1 MLILHTELWNSDNV
15 AKIQCSENW
24 SEKDSSLITTCVL
37 GQIKQLLNDVS
48 TPEEQG
54 VLLFDCTKGSF
65 PPMTEA
71 MRIVKFMV
79 SIKPQIQ
86 NGLKFSIV
94 YVKSKTNRDWINGIL
109 KIYTPVRPVHVIS
122 TKEEVKKLLIDS
134 KNEKITSVAT
144 Y

>member
-37 GQIKQLLNDVS
+37 DQIKQLLNDVPI
-48 TPEEQG
+48 PEEQG

-109 KIYTPVRPVHVIS
+109 KIYAPVRPVHVIS

-144 Y
+144 C

>member
-1 MLILHTELWNSDNV
+1 MLILNTELWNSDNV

-24 SEKDSSLITTCVL
+24 SEKDSSLITTCIL
-37 GQIKQLLNDVS
+37 DQIRNLLNEVS

-54 VLLFDCTKGSF
+54 VLLFDCTKGNF

-86 NGLKFSIV
+86 NGLNFSIV

-109 KIYTPVRPVHVIS
+109 KIYKPVKPVHVVS
-122 TKEEVKKLLIDS
+122 TKDEVKKLLIDS
-134 KNEKITSVAT
+134 KNEKIASMSSD
-144 Y
+144 

>member
-37 GQIKQLLNDVS
+37 DQIKQLLNDVP

-94 YVKSKTNRDWINGIL
+94 YVKSKLTEIG
-109 KIYTPVRPVHVIS
+109 
-122 TKEEVKKLLIDS
+122 
-134 KNEKITSVAT
+134 
-144 Y
+144 

>member
-1 MLILHTELWNSDNV
+1 MLILNTELWNSDNV

-37 GQIKQLLNDVS
+37 EQIKNLLNEVI

-65 PPMTEA
+65 PPMTES

-79 SIKPQIQ
+79 SIKPEIEK
-86 NGLKFSIV
+86 GLNFSIV
-94 YVKSKTNRDWINGIL
+94 YVKSKINRDWINGIL
-109 KIYTPVRPVHVIS
+109 RIYRPVRPVHVVS
-122 TKEEVKKLLIDS
+122 SKEEVKKLLIDS
-134 KNEKITSVAT
+134 KNEKITSVASC
-144 Y
+144 

>member
-37 GQIKQLLNDVS
+37 DQIKQLLNDVS
-48 TPEEQG
+48 TQEEQG

-144 Y
+144 C

>member
-1 MLILHTELWNSDNV
+1 MLILNTELWNSDNV

-37 GQIKQLLNDVS
+37 DQIKQLLNDVS
-48 TPEEQG
+48 TQEEQG

-86 NGLKFSIV
+86 NGLNFSIV

-109 KIYTPVRPVHVIS
+109 KIYTPVRPVHVVS

-134 KNEKITSVAT
+134 KNEKIALVST

>member
-1 MLILHTELWNSDNV
+1 MLILNTELWDSDNV

-37 GQIKQLLNDVS
+37 DQIKKLLNDVP

-86 NGLKFSIV
+86 NGLSFSIV
-94 YVKSKTNRDWINGIL
+94 YVKSKTNRDWINGVL
-109 KIYTPVRPVHVIS
+109 KIYRPVRPVHVVS

-144 Y
+144 C

>member
-1 MLILHTELWNSDNV
+1 MLILNTELWNSDNV

-37 GQIKQLLNDVS
+37 EQIKNLLNEVI

-79 SIKPQIQ
+79 SIKPEIEK
-86 NGLKFSIV
+86 GLNFSIV
-94 YVKSKTNRDWINGIL
+94 YVKSKINRDWINGIL
-109 KIYTPVRPVHVIS
+109 RIYTPVRPVHVVS
-122 TKEEVKKLLIDS
+122 SKEEVKKLLIDS
-134 KNEKITSVAT
+134 KNEKITSVASC
-144 Y
+144 

>member
-1 MLILHTELWNSDNV
+1 MLILNTELWNSDNV

-37 GQIKQLLNDVS
+37 EQIKNLLNEVI

-65 PPMTEA
+65 PPMTES

-79 SIKPQIQ
+79 SIKPEIEK
-86 NGLKFSIV
+86 GLNFSIV
-94 YVKSKTNRDWINGIL
+94 YVKSKINRDWINGIL
-109 KIYTPVRPVHVIS
+109 RIYRPVRPVHVVS

-144 Y
+144 C

>member
-1 MLILHTELWNSDNV
+1 MLILNTELWNSDNV

-37 GQIKQLLNDVS
+37 EQIKNLLNEVI

-65 PPMTEA
+65 PPMTES

-79 SIKPQIQ
+79 SIKPEIEK
-86 NGLKFSIV
+86 GLNFSIV
-94 YVKSKTNRDWINGIL
+94 YVKSKINRDWINGIL
-109 KIYTPVRPVHVIS
+109 RIYRPVRPVHVVS
-122 TKEEVKKLLIDS
+122 SKEEVKKLLIDS
-134 KNEKITSVAT
+134 KNEKLTSVT
-144 Y
+144 NC

>member
-1 MLILHTELWNSDNV
+1 MLILNTELWNSDNV

-37 GQIKQLLNDVS
+37 DQIKQLLNDVS

-134 KNEKITSVAT
+134 KNEKITSVAIC
-144 Y
+144 

>member
-37 GQIKQLLNDVS
+37 DQIKKLLNDVS
-48 TPEEQG
+48 TQEEQG

>member
-37 GQIKQLLNDVS
+37 DQIKQLLNDVS
-48 TPEEQG
+48 TIEEQG

-79 SIKPQIQ
+79 SIKPQIA

-109 KIYTPVRPVHVIS
+109 KIYTPVKPVHVIS

-144 Y
+144 C

>member
-1 MLILHTELWNSDNV
+1 MLILNTELWNSDNV

-37 GQIKQLLNDVS
+37 EQIKNLLNEVI

-86 NGLKFSIV
+86 NGLNFSIV
-94 YVKSKTNRDWINGIL
+94 YVKSKINKDWINGIL
-109 KIYTPVRPVHVIS
+109 RIYTPVRPVHVVS
-122 TKEEVKKLLIDS
+122 SKEEVKKLLIDS
-134 KNEKITSVAT
+134 KNEKITSVASC
-144 Y
+144 

>member
-1 MLILHTELWNSDNV
+1 MLILQTELWNSDNV

-37 GQIKQLLNDVS
+37 EQIKNLLNEVI

-79 SIKPQIQ
+79 SIKPEIEK
-86 NGLKFSIV
+86 GLNFSIV
-94 YVKSKTNRDWINGIL
+94 YVKSKINRDWINGIL
-109 KIYTPVRPVHVIS
+109 RIYTPVRPVHVVS
-122 TKEEVKKLLIDS
+122 SKEEVKKLLIDS
-134 KNEKITSVAT
+134 KNEKITSVASC
-144 Y
+144 

>member
-1 MLILHTELWNSDNV
+1 MLILNTELWNSDNV

-37 GQIKQLLNDVS
+37 DQIKKLLNDVS
-48 TPEEQG
+48 TQEEQG

-144 Y
+144 C

>member
-37 GQIKQLLNDVS
+37 DQIKQLLNDVS

-134 KNEKITSVAT
+134 KNEKITSVAIC
-144 Y
+144 

>member
-1 MLILHTELWNSDNV
+1 MLILNTELWDSDNV

-37 GQIKQLLNDVS
+37 EQIKNLLNEVI
-48 TPEEQG
+48 TPEKQG

-86 NGLKFSIV
+86 NGLSFSIV
-94 YVKSKTNRDWINGIL
+94 YVKSKTNRDWINGVL
-109 KIYTPVRPVHVIS
+109 KIYTPVRPVHVVS

-144 Y
+144 C

>member
-1 MLILHTELWNSDNV
+1 MLILNTELWNSDNV

-37 GQIKQLLNDVS
+37 EQIKNLLNEVI

-65 PPMTEA
+65 PPMTES

-79 SIKPQIQ
+79 SIKPEI
-86 NGLKFSIV
+86 
-94 YVKSKTNRDWINGIL
+94 
-109 KIYTPVRPVHVIS
+109 
-122 TKEEVKKLLIDS
+122 
-134 KNEKITSVAT
+134 EKV
-144 Y
+144 

>member
-1 MLILHTELWNSDNV
+1 MLILHTELWESDNV

-37 GQIKQLLNDVS
+37 DQIKQLLNEVPA
-48 TPEEQG
+48 PEDQG

-94 YVKSKTNRDWINGIL
+94 YVKSKTNKDWINSIL

-144 Y
+144 C

>member
-1 MLILHTELWNSDNV
+1 MLILNTELWNSDNV

-37 GQIKQLLNDVS
+37 EQIKNLLNEVI

-79 SIKPQIQ
+79 SIKPEIEK
-86 NGLKFSIV
+86 GLNFSIV
-94 YVKSKTNRDWINGIL
+94 YVKSKINRDWINGIL
-109 KIYTPVRPVHVIS
+109 RIYRPVRPVHVVS
-122 TKEEVKKLLIDS
+122 SKEEVKKLLIDS
-134 KNEKITSVAT
+134 KNEKITSVASC
-144 Y
+144 

>member
-37 GQIKQLLNDVS
+37 DQIKKLLNDVS
-48 TPEEQG
+48 TQEEQG

-144 Y
+144 C

>member
-1 MLILHTELWNSDNV
+1 MLILNTELWNSDNV

-37 GQIKQLLNDVS
+37 EQIKNLLNEVI

-65 PPMTEA
+65 PPMTES

-79 SIKPQIQ
+79 SIKPEIEK
-86 NGLKFSIV
+86 GLNFSIV
-94 YVKSKTNRDWINGIL
+94 YVKSKINRDWINGIL
-109 KIYTPVRPVHVIS
+109 RIYRPVRPVHVVS
-122 TKEEVKKLLIDS
+122 SKEEVKKLLIDS

-144 Y
+144 C

>member
-37 GQIKQLLNDVS
+37 DQIKQLLNDVS

-144 Y
+144 C